1 MAAANTKPWLTA
13 SEQID
18 RLKSRGVHFSLMS
31 EDDAR
36 AYLEKNSNYFRLRA
50 YRLGFPKV
58 EEGNRKGE
66 YANLDFYAETET
78 SDTRAYEQALDIEF
92 IVHRDMQRSGS
103 SKSEL
108 AKRMGVS
115 LQSLSKLL
123 NSQPNMTLKTVTK
136 FELALGI
143 KIISQVISG
152 YSNEAPFFFLS
163 NAISMAYGHAKSYL
177 MVVTALSPM
186 GALTLPAILPS
197 ELAADS
203 DASFQSE

>member
-1 MAAANTKPWLTA
+1 
-13 SEQID
+13 
-18 RLKSRGVHFSLMS
+18 MS

-92 IVHRDMQRSGS
+92 IVHREMQRSGL

-115 LQSLSKLL
+115 LQSLLKLL

-143 KIISQVISG
+143 KIIPQVISS
-152 YSNEAPFFFLS
+152 YSNEAPFFLS

-177 MVVTALSPM
+177 MRVTGLSPM